1 MEIESF
7 FLDTYALYEIITG
20 NKAYKKYTSGVV
32 LITTKLNLME
42 LYYGL
47 LVNYDRRIAE
57 KNYQAFREYT
67 IEIDDETIK
76 KAMEFKLA
84 NKEKNLSYVDCI
96 GYTIARQRNINFL
109 TGDKE
114 FKDVEGVEYVK

>member
-7 FLDTYALYEIITG
+7 FLDTYAMYEIITG
-20 NKAYKKYTSGVV
+20 NREYKRYTSGVA

-47 LVNYDRRIAE
+47 LNKYNKKVAE
-57 KNYQAFREYT
+57 TSYQAFNEYA

-96 GYTIARQRNINFL
+96 GYTIAQQRNIRFL

-114 FKDVEGVEYVK
+114 FKDMPEVEYVK